1 MTEPTS
7 EQKARAWDKLSFR
20 FRVTVFKDPM
30 VRQLIKE
37 IQDEM
42 DKFLKEE
49 MRRDVTCRTC
59 KHRTE
64 SNNCEIYPLFG
75 GEELDLDDWCGKRE
89 LR

>member
-20 FRVTVFKDPM
+20 FRVTVFTNPT

-42 DKFLKEE
+42 AEFLKES
-49 MRRDVTCRTC
+49 MREDVTCRTC
-59 KHRTE
+59 KYRTE
-64 SNNCEIYPLFG
+64 SNRCTIYNDDID
-75 GEELDLDDWCGKRE
+75 DLDDWCGRRDIE
-89 LR
+89 